1 MSGKKKAQK
10 KKGRTKDAGAD
21 DFDDLVEWN
30 DDGCGLSRKH
40 ATDIIRLIKCHNKP
54 LTKVATEFIEIFKER
69 CSLVVGMALL
79 AIYDDLAP
87 TDDVASRIVT
97 VYLIYRVR
105 DIEVALRRRNPGG
118 IDDILGH
125 PFMSFFLNLVE
136 SKAVDDI
143 CVTYPLPAGIER
155 SVVLRILNGKTAEFA
170 SMSASDLLAGG
181 AMDDANLTFTEA
193 EQFYAKQAARWPEH
207 LDMVTI
213 PAILPFPDPEDNDPQ
228 DPSQDALLMS
238 LMHRISCEPLKQ
250 LPFKTTPLMPPLYP
264 VQPIEL
270 GCENIE
276 ELRSRVAN
284 AKPSEA
290 GPSKEKAASY
300 LDKPPTPSTAN
311 PTPTQE
317 LTEEQMA
324 EFTKRLLDG
333 KSLTQSETKQMLK
346 SLECADANNKFVSQF
361 VQMSDSDLS
370 RLIDLNVKIAIEVID
385 LCVTADQALANRIMR
400 IVQGM
405 DVTVQCMEVVTRL
418 YQYRPELPRE
428 PLNDYVRYCVRYC
441 LDATPSSNLNRV
453 VRLVAITLK
462 NLLKSGSISASE
474 LSLELRE
481 FGVRF
486 CQHPDTTFLFNTVGL
501 AQLRDGR
508 EASYCSEI
516 PRSHR
521 FSHTVLLLCRK
532 SEGSS
537 RPGDHWRV
545 NWKQAGL
552 MATAATLPS
561 SGNLFLDYVSSL
573 GAEDRTY
580 LYTQPACA
588 LFAFRMLP
596 NVAQQVVIKMIWNS
610 NVSAA
615 MSHDTSAELES
626 SEKLLAR
633 LGLITGNGNLHP
645 SFRQSYLRAIMLG
658 AQKCSKINPVEVD
671 PKRRQNEKELGK
683 KAGERWECILRYLA
697 LPSDKNMNSVS
708 STTRELFSAAGFTS
722 DNEGSADL
730 EITSAGFQFLLLSPV
745 QQLWTYMIEYLKLE
759 TAKGRDIRPIMDLLI
774 RIILC
779 VVIGADLSTTAFEI
793 NPNWTEEQSTLAMH
807 MRELGLI
814 FIRKRKDGV
823 FFLTPLLLNLC
834 TGAADDENAGCVR
847 RMDERR
853 SGNIIVETNFRL
865 YAYTNSSLQLA
876 ILSTFTEMTYRFND
890 MSVGILTRESVRR
903 ALQVGI
909 TASQIISFLRA
920 NAHKQCLAAGGPLNC
935 LPVTVAD
942 QIRLWED
949 ERKRLTFT
957 EATLYS
963 AFEGDSEFIGVRDFS
978 LREGILLWADSDKKL
993 VIVSDEGHEKV
1004 RAWWKANKASM

>member
-1 MSGKKKAQK
+1 MEILAIDVSIGAYMSGKKKTQK
-10 KKGRTKDAGAD
+10 KKGRAKDVGGD
-21 DFDDLVEWN
+21 DFDDLVENAN
-30 DDGCGLSRKH
+30 DDGCGLSRKY
-40 ATDIIRLIKCHNKP
+40 ATDIIRLIKCHSKP
-54 LTKVATEFIEIFKER
+54 LNKVAAEFIEIFKER

-87 TDDVASRIVT
+87 TDDIASKIVT

-118 IDDILGH
+118 IEDILGH

-136 SKAVDDI
+136 SKVVEDI
-143 CVTYPLPAGIER
+143 CVSYPLPIGIER
-155 SVVLRILNGKTAEFA
+155 SIVLRILNGKTSEFA
-170 SMSASDLLAGG
+170 NMSAIDLLAGG
-181 AMDDANLTFTEA
+181 AMNDSNLGFTEA
-193 EQFYAKQAARWPEH
+193 EQYYSKQTARWPEH

-213 PAILPFPDPEDNDPQ
+213 PAILPFPDPEDNSLHDLT
-228 DPSQDALLMS
+228 QDALLMS
-238 LMHRISCEPLKQ
+238 LMRRISCEPLKQ

-264 VQPIEL
+264 IQPIEL
-270 GCENIE
+270 GCDDIE
-276 ELRSRVAN
+276 ELRNRVSDSQPA
-284 AKPSEA
+284 P
-290 GPSKEKAASY
+290 GTSKEK
-300 LDKPPTPSTAN
+300 TPLHTDNPAMNTLVTAV
-311 PTPTQE
+311 PSQE

-324 EFTKRLLDG
+324 EFTRRLLDG

-346 SLECADANNKFVSQF
+346 SLERADANNKFVNQF
-361 VQMSDSDLS
+361 VQMSDADLS

-385 LCVTADQALANRIMR
+385 LCVSADRALANRIMR

-418 YQYRPELPRE
+418 YQYRPELPRD

-486 CQHPDTTFLFNTVGL
+486 CQHPDTTFLFNTDVRSKRIRTRFL
-501 AQLRDGR
+501 LRT
-508 EASYCSEI
+508 
-516 PRSHR
+516 RSSAA
-521 FSHTVLLLCRK
+521 FHTW
-532 SEGSS
+532 
-537 RPGDHWRV
+537 P
-545 NWKQAGL
+545 
-552 MATAATLPS
+552 MAVIGTLSS
-561 SGNLFLDYVSSL
+561 SGNLFLDYVCTLS
-573 GAEDRTY
+573 AEDRSF
-580 LYTQPACA
+580 LYAQPACA
-588 LFAFRMLP
+588 LFVFRMLP
-596 NVAQQVVIKMIWNS
+596 SVSQQVVIKMIWNS
-610 NVSAA
+610 NVSAS
-615 MSHDTSAELES
+615 MSHDTSKIELES
-626 SEKLLAR
+626 SQKLLLK
-633 LGLITGNGNLHP
+633 LGLVTSGDRLHP

-658 AQKCSKINPVEVD
+658 TQKCSKINPVEVD
-671 PKRRQNEKELGK
+671 AKRRQNEKELGK

-722 DNEGSADL
+722 DNDGSADL

-759 TAKGRDIRPIMDLLI
+759 TSKGRDIRPIIDLLI
-774 RIILC
+774 RVILC
-779 VVIGADLSTTAFEI
+779 VVIGGDLSNTAFEI
-793 NPNWTEEQSTLAMH
+793 NSDWTEEQTTLVMH

-834 TGAADDENAGCVR
+834 TGASDDENAGYIR

-865 YAYTNSSLQLA
+865 YAYTSSSLQLA

-920 NAHKQCLAAGGPLNC
+920 NAHKQCLATGGPLNC

-963 AFEGDSEFIGVRDFS
+963 AFEGEPEFIGVRDFS